1 MQRNCNRNCA
11 VGWMMKMS
19 RLKTA
24 WILSLSGW
32 VGPPTGSSF
41 MRPWFSA
48 GIYLADSDRQCAHFF
63 IISRF
68 IFLRYASALVKEG
81 LKLLQCVIAVYY
93 CAWMSKRLVQH
104 GHWLPEE
111 HWANFMNIPKMQYC
125 TRANIT
131 VQLETNLMDFTIRP
145 KILIY
150 VNTLLHYAALC
161 FFYFSAL
168 KKSYI

>member
-1 MQRNCNRNCA
+1 MT
-11 VGWMMKMS
+11 VWY
-19 RLKTA
+19 
-24 WILSLSGW
+24 I
-32 VGPPTGSSF
+32 
-41 MRPWFSA
+41 
-48 GIYLADSDRQCAHFF
+48 

-168 KKSYI
+168 KKRYN